1 VPPASL
7 SATQNI
13 SCAALQASRLDK
25 KQTHI
30 RTATAIDWASQARS
44 VAQRHTRYQT
54 ICHFA
59 QYLRVE
65 DPRHESPP
73 PNHFGY
79 RKTRRVPHI
88 YSRGEIDGLVLAAT
102 KLPSSDSLR
111 PKTYAALISLLAAT
125 GLRISEALHL
135 LVSDITPDGLLIR
148 RTKFQKTRLVPLHDT
163 AVAGL
168 GPLLDAPPGSAI
180 AVATM
185 SLFRRKGNRWFYW
198 KVHSVF
204 RTLLKS
210 AGLKPCGGRWPR
222 IHELRHTFAVRAL
235 ESSPTGRQR
244 IGQHMLALATYLG
257 HVNINATYWYLETTP
272 ELLREIASLP
282 KAFCK
287 EGGMTSLA
295 PHMEAFLREHLAR
308 HRGAS
313 QHTCDSYAY
322 SFQSLFEFASQK
334 LKVAP
339 SALMLEQLD
348 AALISGFLEHLET
361 TRGNSAETRNVR
373 LAAFR
378 SFFRFLQHREPGAIE
393 QVRRVLA
400 IPFKK
405 TDTRLVGYLVQEEM
419 QALLDAPDPSRRDG
433 SPRSSNA
440 ASCGVRWASSLR
452 TDRLAPRRRRAPV
465 GEYPRAWQGPPR
477 TRVASLEDNGCG
489 TSCLVGDSRTGQ
501 FT

>member
-1 VPPASL
+1 MTMAVESYLAVRRAAGFAL
-7 SATQNI
+7 SNTEYLLRSFSAF
-13 SCAALQASRLDK
+13 AADK

-30 RTATAIDWASQARS
+30 RTATTIDWACQARS

-79 RKTRRVPHI
+79 RKTRRVPYI
-88 YSRGEIDGLVLAAT
+88 YSRGEIDSLVLAAT
-102 KLPSSDSLR
+102 RLPASGSLR

-163 AVAGL
+163 AVTGL
-168 GPLLDAPPGSAI
+168 GHYLMHRQEARCGGDHVFVSKEGQPL
-180 AVATM
+180 V
-185 SLFRRKGNRWFYW
+185 YW
-198 KVHSVF
+198 KVHGVF

-272 ELLREIASLP
+272 ELLREIALVTES
-282 KAFCK
+282 
-287 EGGMTSLA
+287 
-295 PHMEAFLREHLAR
+295 
-308 HRGAS
+308 
-313 QHTCDSYAY
+313 
-322 SFQSLFEFASQK
+322 
-334 LKVAP
+334 
-339 SALMLEQLD
+339 
-348 AALISGFLEHLET
+348 
-361 TRGNSAETRNVR
+361 
-373 LAAFR
+373 
-378 SFFRFLQHREPGAIE
+378 FLQGGRP
-393 QVRRVLA
+393 
-400 IPFKK
+400 
-405 TDTRLVGYLVQEEM
+405 
-419 QALLDAPDPSRRDG
+419 
-433 SPRSSNA
+433 
-440 ASCGVRWASSLR
+440 
-452 TDRLAPRRRRAPV
+452 
-465 GEYPRAWQGPPR
+465 
-477 TRVASLEDNGCG
+477 
-489 TSCLVGDSRTGQ
+489 
-501 FT
+501 

>member
-1 VPPASL
+1 MITAVESYLAVRRAAGFTL
-7 SATQNI
+7 SNTEYLLRSFSAF
-13 SCAALQASRLDK
+13 AADK

-30 RTATAIDWASQARS
+30 RTATTIDWACQARS

-79 RKTRRVPHI
+79 RKTRRVPYI
-88 YSRGEIDGLVLAAT
+88 YSRGEIDSLVLAAT
-102 KLPSSDSLR
+102 RLPASGSLR

-168 GPLLDAPPGSAI
+168 GHYLMHRQEARCGGDHVFVSKEGQPL
-180 AVATM
+180 V
-185 SLFRRKGNRWFYW
+185 YW
-198 KVHSVF
+198 KVHGVF

-272 ELLREIASLP
+272 ELLREIALVTES
-282 KAFCK
+282 
-287 EGGMTSLA
+287 
-295 PHMEAFLREHLAR
+295 
-308 HRGAS
+308 
-313 QHTCDSYAY
+313 
-322 SFQSLFEFASQK
+322 
-334 LKVAP
+334 
-339 SALMLEQLD
+339 
-348 AALISGFLEHLET
+348 
-361 TRGNSAETRNVR
+361 
-373 LAAFR
+373 
-378 SFFRFLQHREPGAIE
+378 FLQGGRP
-393 QVRRVLA
+393 
-400 IPFKK
+400 
-405 TDTRLVGYLVQEEM
+405 
-419 QALLDAPDPSRRDG
+419 
-433 SPRSSNA
+433 
-440 ASCGVRWASSLR
+440 
-452 TDRLAPRRRRAPV
+452 
-465 GEYPRAWQGPPR
+465 
-477 TRVASLEDNGCG
+477 
-489 TSCLVGDSRTGQ
+489 
-501 FT
+501 

>member
-1 VPPASL
+1 MITAVESYLAVRRAAGFTL
-7 SATQNI
+7 SNTEYLLRSFSAF
-13 SCAALQASRLDK
+13 AADK

-30 RTATAIDWASQARS
+30 RTATTIDWACQARS

-79 RKTRRVPHI
+79 RKTRRVPYI
-88 YSRGEIDGLVLAAT
+88 YSRGEIDSLVLAAT
-102 KLPSSDSLR
+102 RLPASGSWR

-163 AVAGL
+163 AVTGL
-168 GPLLDAPPGSAI
+168 GHYLMHRQEARCGGDHVFVSKEGQPL
-180 AVATM
+180 V
-185 SLFRRKGNRWFYW
+185 YW
-198 KVHSVF
+198 KVYGVF

-272 ELLREIASLP
+272 ELLREIALVTES
-282 KAFCK
+282 
-287 EGGMTSLA
+287 
-295 PHMEAFLREHLAR
+295 
-308 HRGAS
+308 
-313 QHTCDSYAY
+313 
-322 SFQSLFEFASQK
+322 
-334 LKVAP
+334 
-339 SALMLEQLD
+339 
-348 AALISGFLEHLET
+348 
-361 TRGNSAETRNVR
+361 
-373 LAAFR
+373 
-378 SFFRFLQHREPGAIE
+378 FLQGGRP
-393 QVRRVLA
+393 
-400 IPFKK
+400 
-405 TDTRLVGYLVQEEM
+405 
-419 QALLDAPDPSRRDG
+419 
-433 SPRSSNA
+433 
-440 ASCGVRWASSLR
+440 
-452 TDRLAPRRRRAPV
+452 
-465 GEYPRAWQGPPR
+465 
-477 TRVASLEDNGCG
+477 
-489 TSCLVGDSRTGQ
+489 
-501 FT
+501 